1 MAAPTIPLYTGTV
14 PNRNQ
19 SANDFSDNAD
29 DWLAYQAPLA
39 ADYNSLAT
47 YLDDLAIEVDN
58 DAAAAEQS
66 ATESAN
72 SATESANSAVLSQ
85 SSANFKG
92 NWSDLTGTLNIPAVV
107 YHNGINWQLLNNLA
121 DVTLSEPS
129 VTDDWSIIDNSARI
143 THNSI
148 LHFYRNR

>member
-1 MAAPTIPLYTGTV
+1 MAAPIIPIYTGTV

-19 SANDFSDNAD
+19 SANDFADNAD

-39 ADYNSLAT
+39 ADYNALAV
-47 YLDDLAIEVDN
+47 YIDNIAIQIDADAVS
-58 DAAAAEQS
+58 AAAS
-66 ATESAN
+66 ALSA
-72 SATESANSAVLSQ
+72 STSEAIAL

-92 NWSDLTGTLNIPAVV
+92 NWSDLTGALNVPSSA
-107 YHNGINWQLLNNLA
+107 YHNGITWQLLNDLA

-129 VTDDWSIIDNSARI
+129 VTSDWVIIDNSARI
-143 THNSI
+143 THNTI

>member
-1 MAAPTIPLYTGTV
+1 MAAPTIPVYTGTV

-19 SANDFSDNAD
+19 SANDFADNAD

-39 ADYNSLAT
+39 TDYNNLAT
-47 YLDDLAIEVDN
+47 YLDNLAADVDA
-58 DAAAAEQS
+58 DAIAAAAS
-66 ATESAN
+66 ATAAASSESIA
-72 SATESANSAVLSQ
+72 L

-92 NWSDLTGTLNIPAVV
+92 NWSDLTGTLNIPSSA
-107 YHNGINWQLLNNLA
+107 YHKGVTWQLLNDLA

-129 VTDDWSIIDNSARI
+129 VTSDWAVIDNSTKI
-143 THNSI
+143 TNNTT